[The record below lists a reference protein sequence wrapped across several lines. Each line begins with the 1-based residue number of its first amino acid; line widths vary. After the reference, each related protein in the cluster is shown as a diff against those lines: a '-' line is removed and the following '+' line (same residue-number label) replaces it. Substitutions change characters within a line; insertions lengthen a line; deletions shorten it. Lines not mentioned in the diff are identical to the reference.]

1 VAVLACPPS
10 PFPVGG
16 GIRAAMGS
24 PSQSRRLF
32 GAHRSLHDLLGGGT
46 GADVVLW
53 RRKEVSG
60 GALAAVVASWALF
73 YCVPGYM
80 LLSFV
85 SQVFMILLTVLFV
98 WAKAAQLLHR

>member
-1 VAVLACPPS
+1 MDA
-10 PFPVGG
+10 
-16 GIRAAMGS
+16 
-24 PSQSRRLF
+24 
-32 GAHRSLHDLLGGGT
+32 

-73 YCVPGYM
+73 YCVPGYT

-85 SQVFMILLTVLFV
+85 PQVFMILLTVLFV

>member
-1 VAVLACPPS
+1 
-10 PFPVGG
+10 
-16 GIRAAMGS
+16 M
-24 PSQSRRLF
+24 
-32 GAHRSLHDLLGGGT
+32 
-46 GADVVLW
+46 LW

-73 YCVPGYM
+73 YCAPGYT

-85 SQVFMILLTVLFV
+85 SQVLMILLTVLFV